1 MQGSKSCWLLPSRK
15 ERCSGPLAKLTP
27 ADVRVEEWV
36 NAFDY
41 GLEAPSVEPV
51 AISVEGAVSPFD
63 EEKTLVKVSLKA
75 RAVEVRQAAHLVFL
89 VDVSGSMNGDDRL
102 PLAKRALTELV
113 ANLNGDDTVS
123 LVTYAG
129 DTSVVLP
136 PTSAAKK
143 STIVGAIRRLGAGG
157 GTNTGTGMELAYKLA
172 VSQVRRGTTTRVIV
186 LTDGDTNIG
195 PNLSPDQMLSSI
207 RSHVEDGVT
216 MTTVGFGMGNYRG
229 HALEQLADKGN
240 GQALYIANEKDIQKV
255 FKAQLTS
262 TLEVVGKDV
271 KVQVAF
277 DPKVVSSYRLIG
289 YENRAIADEDFTND
303 RVDAGEM
310 GSGHTVTAMYEV
322 SLTSVRGALGT
333 VSVRGKSPDSG
344 QVWEVSQ
351 PVQRKAVEHALNEQG
366 SDFRFA
372 AAVALGADTA
382 RGNTVGSWSLSAIAR
397 LAEDAADGRDERLEF
412 VRFLRRLDQLR
423 AQPTATS
430 QY

>member
-1 MQGSKSCWLLPSRK
+1 
-15 ERCSGPLAKLTP
+15 
-27 ADVRVEEWV
+27 
-36 NAFDY
+36 
-41 GLEAPSVEPV
+41 
-51 AISVEGAVSPFD
+51 
-63 EEKTLVKVSLKA
+63 
-75 RAVEVRQAAHLVFL
+75 
-89 VDVSGSMNGDDRL
+89 
-102 PLAKRALTELV
+102 
-113 ANLNGDDTVS
+113 
-123 LVTYAG
+123 
-129 DTSVVLP
+129 
-136 PTSAAKK
+136 
-143 STIVGAIRRLGAGG
+143 
-157 GTNTGTGMELAYKLA
+157 
-172 VSQVRRGTTTRVIV
+172 
-186 LTDGDTNIG
+186 
-195 PNLSPDQMLSSI
+195 
-207 RSHVEDGVT
+207 

-382 RGNTVGSWSLSAIAR
+382 RGNNVGSWSLSAIAR
-397 LAEDAADGRDERLEF
+397 LAEDAADGRDERVEF

-423 AQPTATS
+423 SVPTAS
-430 QY
+430 RY